1 MGEIR
6 IVGPGKT
13 RGYPYPICKKKVS
26 PILRDLY
33 QCMLIHLFCV
43 LVLLLY
49 GHHCRRKLLMSFLVL
64 IYFGTTGRNKAELS
78 VLQLGDASI
87 EVTELLCSGESIPSA
102 TFFTKY
108 DNYISRYKKYSAALS
123 EMEAVGGFEYAAKI
137 GRFVDF
143 LMYNA

>member
-1 MGEIR
+1 MTE
-6 IVGPGKT
+6 KT
-13 RGYPYPICKKKVS
+13 FKEFS
-26 PILRDLY
+26 DFSSILEQQAGITR
-33 QCMLIHLFCV
+33 
-43 LVLLLY
+43 
-49 GHHCRRKLLMSFLVL
+49 
-64 IYFGTTGRNKAELS
+64 TLS

-137 GRFVDF
+137 GRSVDF